1 MPLTGVIHHA
11 FRIKVAWQVLER
23 SACKAVPSFA
33 FECDMRNLF
42 ALFLLLQAS
51 FLFSAERPNILV
63 ILVDDMGFS
72 DLGCYGSEIPTPNLD
87 ALASGGVRFTQF
99 YNTARCSTTRASLMT
114 GLYPHQAG
122 MGYLDGLKLP
132 ESKGT
137 HAKLDDRCVTMAEVL
152 GAAGYHTSIV
162 GKWHL
167 GQQNGTPPWERG
179 FQRTATTQF
188 GELYFPK
195 ERSKDACKWVYLD
208 GRKVAADS
216 PEVGSGEWYSTFM
229 FTDWALKFLD
239 DAKASGKPFFQYFAH
254 GAPHFPLKAPKDVI
268 AKYRGQYK
276 IGWDK
281 LREVRHQKQIEL
293 GIVDAKWPLAPR
305 PADVP
310 AWDSLSEEDK
320 DRYDLLMAI
329 YAAMLDCVD
338 QSVGRMIA
346 GLKERGLFENTLIF
360 FMSDNG
366 GNAEGGPR
374 GITQGPDL
382 GGPDSSV
389 FLGMTWAT
397 LNNTPFRRYK
407 HFTHEGGIS
416 SPLIAH
422 WPAGMKT
429 IGQGDNQT
437 GRLVHTPAHLIDIMA
452 TAVDVT
458 GAAYPAEFKGHRI
471 IPMQGISLRPF
482 LVSPSPSPPVSLS
495 HRLLFWM
502 HEGNRALRSGPW
514 KLVKKFKGPWELY
527 NIDDDRTE
535 QQDLI
540 TKFPALSQHLIRQWE
555 DWAASSFVDEWIG
568 EVRNDWGEEHRP
580 EGAAKKKKK

>member
-1 MPLTGVIHHA
+1 MPMKH
-11 FRIKVAWQVLER
+11 
-23 SACKAVPSFA
+23 
-33 FECDMRNLF
+33 
-42 ALFLLLQAS
+42 LLLALSS
-51 FLFSAERPNILV
+51 FVILHSAFSAQPNILV

-87 ALASGGVRFTQF
+87 ALAAGGVRFTQF
-99 YNTARCSTTRASLMT
+99 YNTARCSTTRAALMT

-216 PEVGSGEWYSTFM
+216 PEVGEGEWYSTFM

-239 DAKASGKPFFQYFAH
+239 DANASGKPFFQYFAH
-254 GAPHFPLKAPKDVI
+254 GAPHFPLKAPQDVI
-268 AKYRGQYK
+268 AKYRGKYK

-281 LREVRHQKQIEL
+281 LREARHKKQIEL
-293 GIVDAKWPLAPR
+293 GIVDAKWPLSPR

-320 DRYDLLMAI
+320 DRYDHLMAI

-346 GLKERGLFENTLIF
+346 GLKERGLYENTLIL

-374 GITQGPDL
+374 GITQGEVL

-429 IGQGDNQT
+429 VGQGDNPM
-437 GRLVHTPAHLIDIMA
+437 GRLVHVPTHLIDIMA
-452 TAVDVT
+452 TACDVS
-458 GAAYPAEFKGHRI
+458 GAAYPSEFKGHRI
-471 IPMQGISLRPF
+471 IPMQGLSLLPL
-482 LVSPSPSPPVSLS
+482 LVPSSPSLPVSLS
-495 HRLLFWM
+495 PRLLFWM
-502 HEGNRALRSGPW
+502 HEGNRAVRTGPW

-527 NIDDDRTE
+527 NIDEDRTE
-535 QQDLI
+535 QHDII
-540 TKFPALSQHLIRQWE
+540 TKFPAMSQHLIRQWE
-555 DWAASSFVDEWIG
+555 DWAATTFVDEWIG
-568 EVRNDWGEEHRP
+568 DVRNDWGEEHRR
-580 EGAAKKKKK
+580 EGEAKKKGGKAGPK

>member
-1 MPLTGVIHHA
+1 MMKCVLLALVLLCTG
-11 FRIKVAWQVLER
+11 
-23 SACKAVPSFA
+23 
-33 FECDMRNLF
+33 
-42 ALFLLLQAS
+42 ALPA
-51 FLFSAERPNILV
+51 AERPNVLV

-72 DLGCYGSEIPTPNLD
+72 DIGCYGGEIPTPHLD
-87 ALASGGVRFTQF
+87 ALARGGVRFTQF
-99 YNTARCSTTRASLMT
+99 YNTARCSTTRASLLT

-132 ESKGT
+132 ESRGT
-137 HAKLDDRCVTMAEVL
+137 HARLHERCVTMAEVL
-152 GAAGYHTSIV
+152 GSAGYHTSIV

-195 ERSKDACKWVYLD
+195 ERSREPCKWVYLD

-216 PEVGSGEWYSTFM
+216 PEIGSGEWYSTFM

-239 DAKASGKPFFQYFAH
+239 DAKASGRPFFQYFAH
-254 GAPHFPLKAPKDVI
+254 GAPHFPLKAPADVI
-268 AKYRGQYK
+268 ARYRGRYR

-281 LREVRHQKQIEL
+281 LREARHKRQIEL

-305 PADVP
+305 PPDVP

-320 DRYDLLMAI
+320 DRYDLMMAI
-329 YAAMLDCVD
+329 YAAMIDCID

-346 GLKERGLFENTLIF
+346 GLKERGMLDNTLIL

-374 GITQGPDL
+374 GITQGEVL
-382 GGPDSSV
+382 GGPDSHV

-422 WPAGMKT
+422 WPAG
-429 IGQGDNQT
+429 IPSVHN
-437 GRLVHTPAHLIDIMA
+437 GRLEHQPAHLIDIMA
-452 TAVDVT
+452 TACDVT
-458 GAAYPAEFKGHRI
+458 GAVYPAEFKGRRILPMEGLSLIPAIQGKPLHR
-471 IPMQGISLRPF
+471 
-482 LVSPSPSPPVSLS
+482 VSP
-495 HRLLFWM
+495 LFWM
-502 HEGNRALRSGPW
+502 HEGNRAVRTGPW

-527 NIDDDRTE
+527 NIDEDRTE
-535 QQDLI
+535 QHDLI

-555 DWAASSFVDEWIG
+555 DWAATTFVDEWIG
-568 EVRNDWGEEHRP
+568 EARNDWGEEPQRKVR
-580 EGAAKKKKK
+580 AKAKGKTGS

>member
-1 MPLTGVIHHA
+1 MNFLPI
-11 FRIKVAWQVLER
+11 
-23 SACKAVPSFA
+23 AC
-33 FECDMRNLF
+33 
-42 ALFLLLQAS
+42 LLLALTLS
-51 FLFSAERPNILV
+51 LPAADRPNVLV

-87 ALASGGVRFTQF
+87 ALAQGGVRFTQF

-137 HAKLDDRCVTMAEVL
+137 HAKLEDRCVTMAEVL
-152 GAAGYHTSIV
+152 GGAGYHTSVV

-167 GQQNGTPPWERG
+167 GQQNGSVPWERG

-254 GAPHFPLKAPKDVI
+254 GAPHFPLKAPQDVI
-268 AKYRGQYK
+268 AKYRGKYK
-276 IGWDK
+276 MGWDK
-281 LREVRHQKQIEL
+281 LREARHQKQIEL
-293 GIVDAKWPLAPR
+293 GIVDAKWPLSPR
-305 PADVP
+305 PKDVP

-320 DRYDLLMAI
+320 DRYDHLMAI

-346 GLKERGLFENTLIF
+346 GLKERGMYGNTLIL

-374 GITQGPDL
+374 GISEGEPL
-382 GGPDSSV
+382 GGPESHV

-422 WPAGMKT
+422 WPAG
-429 IGQGDNQT
+429 I
-437 GRLVHTPAHLIDIMA
+437 PAARHGKLEHQPSHLIDIMT
-452 TAVDVT
+452 TACDVS
-458 GAAYPAEFKGHRI
+458 GAIYPSEFKGHAI
-471 IPMQGISLRPF
+471 LPAEGLSLMPAI
-482 LVSPSPSPPVSLS
+482 LGEPL
-495 HRLLFWM
+495 HRVKPIFWM
-502 HEGNRALRSGPW
+502 HEGNRAARTGPW

-527 NIDDDRTE
+527 NIDEDRTE
-535 QQDLI
+535 QNDII
-540 TKFPALSQHLIRQWE
+540 TKFPAMSQHLIRQWE
-555 DWAASSFVDEWIG
+555 DWAATTYVDEWIG
-568 EVRNDWGEEHRP
+568 QVRNDWGDEIRAD
-580 EGAAKKKKK
+580 GAKKKKAKAN

>member
-1 MPLTGVIHHA
+1 MRFVLMILFGLTLASLG
-11 FRIKVAWQVLER
+11 
-23 SACKAVPSFA
+23 FA
-33 FECDMRNLF
+33 
-42 ALFLLLQAS
+42 QPQ
-51 FLFSAERPNILV
+51 RPNILV

-87 ALASGGVRFTQF
+87 ALAAGGVRFTQF
-99 YNTARCSTTRASLMT
+99 YNTARCSTTRAALMT

-137 HAKLDDRCVTMAEVL
+137 HAKLHDRCVTMAEVL

-208 GRKVAADS
+208 GRMVAADS

-239 DAKASGKPFFQYFAH
+239 DAKASGKPFFHYFAH

-268 AKYRGQYK
+268 AKYRGKYK

-281 LREVRHQKQIEL
+281 LREARHQKQIEL
-293 GIVDAKWPLAPR
+293 GIVEAKWPLSPR

-320 DRYDLLMAI
+320 DRYDLLMSI

-346 GLKERGLFENTLIF
+346 GLKDRGMLENTLIF

-382 GGPDSSV
+382 GGPDSNV

-422 WPAGMKT
+422 WPAGIPAARNGT
-429 IGQGDNQT
+429 LEHQ
-437 GRLVHTPAHLIDIMA
+437 PAHLIDLMA
-452 TAVDVT
+452 TACEVT
-458 GAAYPAEFKGHRI
+458 GAVYPGEFKGHKI
-471 IPMQGISLRPF
+471 LPAEGLSLMPAIQGEPL
-482 LVSPSPSPPVSLS
+482 
-495 HRLLFWM
+495 HRVKPIFWM

-527 NIDDDRTE
+527 HIDDDRTE
-535 QQDLI
+535 QHDII

-568 EVRNDWGEEHRP
+568 EVRNDWGEEHHP
-580 EGAAKKKKK
+580 EGAAKKKGKGK

>member
-1 MPLTGVIHHA
+1 MKH
-11 FRIKVAWQVLER
+11 
-23 SACKAVPSFA
+23 
-33 FECDMRNLF
+33 
-42 ALFLLLQAS
+42 LLLALSS
-51 FLFSAERPNILV
+51 FVILHSTFAAQQRPNILV

-87 ALASGGVRFTQF
+87 ALAAGGVRFTQF

-216 PEVGSGEWYSTFM
+216 PEVGEGEWYSTFM

-254 GAPHFPLKAPKDVI
+254 GAPHFPLKAPQDVI
-268 AKYRGQYK
+268 AKYRGKYK

-281 LREVRHQKQIEL
+281 LREARHKKQIKL
-293 GIVDAKWPLAPR
+293 GIVDAKWPLSPR

-310 AWDSLSEEDK
+310 AWDSLSDEDK
-320 DRYDLLMAI
+320 DRYDHLMAI

-338 QSVGRMIA
+338 QSIGRMIA
-346 GLKERGLFENTLIF
+346 GLKERGLYENTLIF

-374 GITQGPDL
+374 GITQGEVL
-382 GGPDSSV
+382 GGPDSNV

-429 IGQGDNQT
+429 VGQGDNQM
-437 GRLVHTPAHLIDIMA
+437 GRLVHVPTHLIDIMA
-452 TAVDVT
+452 TACDVS
-458 GAAYPAEFKGHRI
+458 GAAYPSEFKGHRI
-471 IPMQGISLRPF
+471 IPMQGLSLRPL
-482 LVSPSPSPPVSLS
+482 LVPPSPSLPISLS
-495 HRLLFWM
+495 PRLLFWM
-502 HEGNRALRSGPW
+502 HEGNRAVRTGPW

-527 NIDDDRTE
+527 NIDEDRTE
-535 QQDLI
+535 QHDII
-540 TKFPALSQHLIRQWE
+540 TKFPSMSQHLIRQWE
-555 DWAASSFVDEWIG
+555 DWAATTFVDEWIG
-568 EVRNDWGEEHRP
+568 EVRNDWGEEHRR
-580 EGAAKKKKK
+580 EGEAKKKGGKAGQAGSK

>member
-1 MPLTGVIHHA
+1 
-11 FRIKVAWQVLER
+11 
-23 SACKAVPSFA
+23 
-33 FECDMRNLF
+33 
-42 ALFLLLQAS
+42 
-51 FLFSAERPNILV
+51 
-63 ILVDDMGFS
+63 MGFS

-87 ALASGGVRFTQF
+87 ALAAGGVRFTQF
-99 YNTARCSTTRASLMT
+99 YNTARCSTTRAALMT

-216 PEVGSGEWYSTFM
+216 PEVGEGEWYSTFM

-254 GAPHFPLKAPKDVI
+254 GAPHFPLKAPQDVI
-268 AKYRGQYK
+268 AKYRGKYK

-281 LREVRHQKQIEL
+281 LREARHKKQIEL
-293 GIVDAKWPLAPR
+293 GIVDAKWPLSPR
-305 PADVP
+305 PPDVP

-320 DRYDLLMAI
+320 DRYDHLMAI

-346 GLKERGLFENTLIF
+346 GLKERGLYENTLIL

-374 GITQGPDL
+374 GITQGEVL

-429 IGQGDNQT
+429 VGQGDNPM
-437 GRLVHTPAHLIDIMA
+437 GRLVHVPTHLIDIMA
-452 TAVDVT
+452 TACDVS
-458 GAAYPAEFKGHRI
+458 GAAYPSEFKGHRI
-471 IPMQGISLRPF
+471 IPMQGLSLLPL
-482 LVSPSPSPPVSLS
+482 LVPSSPSLPVSLS
-495 HRLLFWM
+495 PRLLFWM
-502 HEGNRALRSGPW
+502 HEGNRAVRTGPW

-527 NIDDDRTE
+527 NIDEDRTE
-535 QQDLI
+535 QHDII
-540 TKFPALSQHLIRQWE
+540 TKFPAMSQHLIRQWE
-555 DWAASSFVDEWIG
+555 DWAATTFVDEWIG
-568 EVRNDWGEEHRP
+568 DVRNDWGEEHRR
-580 EGAAKKKKK
+580 EGEPKKKGGKAGPK